1 MNASRNPHAR
11 PSAFPARL
19 AGAALL
25 LATACATAGG
35 GTPLKMTPLPG
46 PPPASEQERG
56 RGVGELSVVASGRG
70 GSVLYGPWRVAGPGC
85 DLTFNGEAW
94 IGSLGGAS
102 GRMVMS
108 EGRLDGANAKLIFS
122 TSGQAVSVRGRF
134 GNSQVALDMTPDTI
148 TGRFGANA
156 PGLELKRESAGQWSG
171 TWGPGVRVTVTMRG
185 EAEKYPE
192 VLTPQFYLALIGMFL

>member
-1 MNASRNPHAR
+1 MSASRTLR
-11 PSAFPARL
+11 TPSLPARL

-25 LATACATAGG
+25 LATACATAES
-35 GTPLKMTPLPG
+35 GTPLKMTPLSG

-56 RGVGELSVVASGRG
+56 RGVGEVSVVASGRG
-70 GSVLYGPWRVAGPGC
+70 GSAVYGPWRVAGPGC
-85 DLTFNGEAW
+85 DLTFDGKAW
-94 IGSLGGAS
+94 VGTYGGAS

-108 EGRLDGANAKLIFS
+108 DGRLDGANAKLIFS
-122 TSGQAVSVRGRF
+122 TSGQAVSIRGRF
-134 GNSQVALDMTPDTI
+134 GNRQVALDMTPDTI

-156 PGLELKRESAGQWSG
+156 PGLEIKRESAGLWSG

-192 VLTPQFYLALIGMFL
+192 VLSPQFYLALMGMFL